1 VRTLVAGTIALL
13 VGFPP
18 SSHAHE
24 LDEYLQAARVSLA
37 RDHVVCEID
46 LTPGAGIAAEI
57 VALVDR
63 DADRLVSPA
72 EAEAYGRAVL
82 SDVRLEVDGRAITM
96 TLTRVD
102 VPSVEEMTDGVG
114 TIRLEAI
121 TSVDPL
127 AAGRRHVYFR
137 NDHHPD
143 AAVYLVNAL
152 VPEQREIMVVGQT
165 RDPRQHAIRLE
176 YDVTSAAF
184 GQLAWLVLGSAALSA
199 LVAWR
204 IRSTRHGTDVGFQT
218 VGVAIS
224 DGGGRERGVTNR
236 RDRQG
241 AEVRRDGWA
250 AGLRPAMYREE
261 PTITSVVRFLLTLVI
276 AGSSRSIPRA
286 ARGHPF
292 RLSRS

>member
-18 SSHAHE
+18 SLHAHE
-24 LDEYLQAARVSLA
+24 LDEYLQAARVSLS

-46 LTPGAGIAAEI
+46 LTPGANIASEI

-63 DADRLVSPA
+63 DADGHVSA
-72 EAEAYGRAVL
+72 TEAEAYGRGVLRDVLLELDGQAVP
-82 SDVRLEVDGRAITM
+82 M

-121 TSVDPL
+121 ANIHPL

-152 VPEQREIMVVGQT
+152 VPTQRDIMVVGQA
-165 RDPRQHAIRLE
+165 RDPRQHEIRLE
-176 YDVTSAAF
+176 YDVTSAAL
-184 GQLAWLVLGSAALSA
+184 GQLTWLVLGSAALSA

-204 IRSTRHGTDVGFQT
+204 IRSRRLADVRFQT
-218 VGVAIS
+218 IGVGTV
-224 DGGGRERGVTNR
+224 
-236 RDRQG
+236 
-241 AEVRRDGWA
+241 
-250 AGLRPAMYREE
+250 
-261 PTITSVVRFLLTLVI
+261 
-276 AGSSRSIPRA
+276 
-286 ARGHPF
+286 
-292 RLSRS
+292 